1 VRKKVTE
8 KVKGAA
14 IFFQQGSTNTNDESS
29 IESESSVNSEIA
41 STVTTESNVS
51 VKVSTNTSGIAK
63 KIRYLETRVQ
73 RSYYL
78 NKELVKELDKY
89 AKKNDYD
96 KSDIINWIL
105 KEFLSNNGKL

>member
-1 VRKKVTE
+1 MKRESINKVITAVDVE
-8 KVKGAA
+8 KIVGVDKLF
-14 IFFQQGSTNTNDESS
+14 IKEEDTNTNDKSN
-29 IESESSVNSEIA
+29 IEIA
-41 STVTTESNVS
+41 STSEPS
-51 VKVSTNTSGIAK
+51 VNVSTNVSGIPKKAK
-63 KIRYLETRVQ
+63 YLETRVQ

>member
-1 VRKKVTE
+1 
-8 KVKGAA
+8 VKRESIGSV
-14 IFFQQGSTNTNDESS
+14 IKGVDKLFVKEESTNTNDESS
-29 IESESSVNSEIA
+29 TESEPNINSEIA
-41 STVTTESNVS
+41 STVEPNVN
-51 VKVSTNTSGIAK
+51 VSTNVSGIPKKAK
-63 KIRYLETRVQ
+63 YLETRVQ

-105 KEFLSNNGKL
+105 KEFLSNNGKI